1 MILFS
6 FIFTLPSGAATFE
19 KLRDEDNNSGDYDKE
34 SSHDVQ
40 EEVLEPVEVVSV
52 RLHVGVV
59 RMSEQI
65 LQPPH
70 RPVQGVERLV
80 KDQSAQLGDRALVRG
95 VGQHLQLNIS
105 YKYFEI
111 FVMSHY
117 NDSLH

>member
-1 MILFS
+1 M
-6 FIFTLPSGAATFE
+6 
-19 KLRDEDNNSGDYDKE
+19 
-34 SSHDVQ
+34 
-40 EEVLEPVEVVSV
+40 

-80 KDQSAQLGDRALVRG
+80 KDQSAQLGDRALVRR

-111 FVMSHY
+111 LTTRLIDSQTELLLSHFCPGHRET
-117 NDSLH
+117 NIGLHSLLHIDQLITVDGNLGQRVGSSPPTLTLKK